1 MKLRDKYGYPIE
13 RIKGKSFT
21 NFMRC
26 IINCNLLAT
35 WKRRKVD

>member
-13 RIKGKSFT
+13 RIEGKSFT

-26 IINCNLLAT
+26 VLNCNPLVT
-35 WKRRKVD
+35 WRKRKEN